1 MTESG
6 FELLTFGVS
15 ACSLKQLSNLA
26 PLNLVR
32 EIRQAA
38 RSSLPGAEA
47 DARTRVTSLK
57 SLGESEMSWGL
68 WEEEEG
74 TLTCRDVNLSC

>member
-32 EIRQAA
+32 EMRQAA
-38 RSSLPGAEA
+38 SGSLPGAEA
-47 DARTRVTSLK
+47 DARTTMTSLTL
-57 SLGESEMSWGL
+57 LGESVMARGL

-74 TLTCRDVNLSC
+74 TLTRRDVNLSC

>member
-6 FELLTFGVS
+6 FKLLTFGVS

-32 EIRQAA
+32 EMRQAA
-38 RSSLPGAEA
+38 RGSLPGAEA
-47 DARTRVTSLK
+47 DARTTSDFTEVAGRK
-57 SLGESEMSWGL
+57 RDGLGALG
-68 WEEEEG
+68 G
-74 TLTCRDVNLSC
+74 GGGRPFDR

>member
-15 ACSLKQLSNLA
+15 AYSLKQLSNLA

-32 EIRQAA
+32 EMRQEA
-38 RSSLPGAEA
+38 RSSLPGAA

-57 SLGESEMSWGL
+57 SLGEIEMAWGL